1 MMKKIV
7 VSPEV
12 SKKMQEVFGVTQPNV
27 SQALNYR
34 RHSATAKKMRMYA
47 LANGGVLLE
56 SRND

>member
-1 MMKKIV
+1 MKKIV

-12 SKKMQEVFGVTQPNV
+12 SKKIQEVFGVTQPNV

-34 RHSATAKKMRMYA
+34 RHSVTAKKMRLYA
-47 LANGGVLLE
+47 LANGGILLE